1 MGEPEYTDIERH
13 AGDRAGIVISVRL
26 KPDEAE
32 LLRGLSERDG
42 RTLSETLRVA
52 LHSFAHQ
59 PSPDALAQLEQFPMT
74 RGGVFVTDPADLM
87 LT

>member
-13 AGDRAGIVISVRL
+13 AGDRAGVVISVRL
-26 KPDEAE
+26 KPDEAG

-42 RTLSETLRVA
+42 RTMSETLRVA
-52 LHSFAHQ
+52 LHAFAHQ
-59 PSPDALAQLEQFPMT
+59 PSPDALGQLGQYPMT
-74 RGGVFVTDPADLM
+74 RGGVFLGDPADLV